1 MLDALDLALETLV
14 LDSVLSMDTDSG
26 DEKREL
32 PSPGDEEYFEG
43 IASGWFAPRPKS
55 TCSEAADLLISY
67 GRPD

>member
-1 MLDALDLALETLV
+1 